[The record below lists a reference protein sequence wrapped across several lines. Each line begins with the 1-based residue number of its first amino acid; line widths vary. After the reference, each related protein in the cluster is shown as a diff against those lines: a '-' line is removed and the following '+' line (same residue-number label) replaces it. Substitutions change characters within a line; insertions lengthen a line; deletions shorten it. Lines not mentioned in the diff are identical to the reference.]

1 MNDFKKNSRTYIF
14 VFGLIFLYL
23 ALFNFPVAAQQI
35 VKVVESSK
43 SINLSLPF
51 RLCYQKPDNKIASV
65 NFASD
70 NISSLFVAFQAGRI
84 AKIHLTNNSTIWMSN
99 LGGEIVSDLIFED
112 GRVYLITEVFEAA
125 SEKDKENDGGK
136 QRINYILWSLNAE
149 TGLTEWQLS
158 FTSNDSV
165 FLDSY
170 RDKIF
175 LIAKDG
181 TVSSIK
187 KNDAQKISS
196 KNLARGISSPPN
208 FYENKIYIGSED
220 NSILTVSADNA
231 EIVSKIPTLQSPAAI
246 LIAAGDKLFW
256 GERKGFVNLFDTKS
270 NSRVWSVRYG
280 GEISSLTL
288 VPDGILVSSLDNF
301 VYLISPRKGTKIWKR
316 RLAGRISA
324 EPLIISNFAV
334 VVTAVDNNAVVL
346 DLRNGK
352 IVNQI
357 SLADI
362 GFILSKPVIADKSL
376 VFSTNKGIFGFSD
389 VNAGCSQR

>member
-1 MNDFKKNSRTYIF
+1 MNDLKKNSRTYIF
-14 VFGLIFLYL
+14 VFGFIFLYL
-23 ALFNFPVAAQQI
+23 ALFNFPVAAQQ
-35 VKVVESSK
+35 VVESSE
-43 SINLSLPF
+43 SVNLSLPF

-70 NISSLFVAFQAGRI
+70 NILSLFVAFQAGKI
-84 AKIHLTNNSTIWMSN
+84 AKIYLTNNSTIWMSN

-125 SEKDKENDGGK
+125 SEKDKENDGDK
-136 QRINYILWSLNAE
+136 QLINYILWSLNAE

-208 FYENKIYIGSED
+208 FYENKIYLGTDD

-231 EIVSKIPTLQSPAAI
+231 EIISKIPTLQSPAAI
-246 LIAAGDKLFW
+246 LIASGDKLFW

-301 VYLISPRKGTKIWKR
+301 VYLISPRKGAKIWKR

-334 VVTAVDNNAVVL
+334 FVTAVDNNAVVL

-376 VFSTNKGIFGFSD
+376 VFSTNKGIFGFSS